1 VRASLDIRKTRT
13 GEVLEVH
20 RHGLMYFVDET
31 GHEDFA
37 NPEFPVFGMG
47 GCAILAAA
55 IEQNLRAPW
64 RSMKDCH
71 FGGADIP
78 LHASDL
84 RSPSRE
90 QLAALKEFFETQTF
104 GRFAVTLTRKT
115 QLRSST
121 KPIRRCLACFAA
133 DGRRWATKIGTPAFA
148 YGRTVEDGVNQAP
161 TCCDQL
167 RRS

>member
-55 IEQNLRAPW
+55 IEQT
-64 RSMKDCH
+64 S
-71 FGGADIP
+71 
-78 LHASDL
+78 
-84 RSPSRE
+84 
-90 QLAALKEFFETQTF
+90 
-104 GRFAVTLTRKT
+104 
-115 QLRSST
+115 
-121 KPIRRCLACFAA
+121 
-133 DGRRWATKIGTPAFA
+133 GRRG
-148 YGRTVEDGVNQAP
+148 
-161 TCCDQL
+161 DQ
-167 RRS
+167 